1 MDWYH
6 EPFRKTIA
14 DEPFIFVVRPKES
27 GAKGF
32 SRMLVVVP
40 FDMFGTHLQYLTMC
54 RLHIC
59 MCIYIYYIIYIYYL
73 LYHHSPM
80 SEVVVVLGLKS
91 PWDSPNT

>member
-1 MDWYH
+1 MKHGGLVSIEWTGIMNH
-6 EPFRKTIA
+6 SSTIA

-27 GAKGF
+27 AAKGF

-59 MCIYIYYIIYIYYL
+59 MYIYIL
-73 LYHHSPM
+73 
-80 SEVVVVLGLKS
+80 
-91 PWDSPNT
+91 